1 MAAPFRRPCPIC
13 TVSLPSGQEEKSRAD
28 RSFGLAQ
35 LARAVSGT
43 GSPISCTARNV
54 RCPVIVTKCVNVLL
68 IEPDMGD
75 CALLRYALDSALKQ
89 LRIECV
95 GDAAAFGAIQNLA
108 RFDLVVTCWKLPW
121 TTARTVIRLVKAEAP
136 SCPVL
141 VIGAPVPFVLDF
153 ADVVRSAGADRYA
166 PKSATME
173 AVRDAVRALLA

>member
-1 MAAPFRRPCPIC
+1 
-13 TVSLPSGQEEKSRAD
+13 
-28 RSFGLAQ
+28 
-35 LARAVSGT
+35 
-43 GSPISCTARNV
+43 
-54 RCPVIVTKCVNVLL
+54 VNVLL

-75 CALLRYALDSALKQ
+75 CALLRHALDSALGQ